1 MNDIISDVVL
11 ILGGY
16 ALGSISSAVLISM
29 LLQLPDPRAG
39 GSKNPGTTNM
49 LRLGGRKAAALTLL
63 GDMLKGFIPVAAA
76 HGLNAQPVIVA
87 ATGLAAF
94 LGHLYPIFLKFKGGK
109 GVATLLGVC
118 LGLSWK
124 VGLAACATW
133 VLGAVLFHISSL
145 GALTSALLA
154 PFYVWLFMAD
164 PPTLVAVTLMST
176 LLYWRHRSNIY
187 GLITGTE
194 GKISAAK
201 PTPSSEPIE

>member
-1 MNDIISDVVL
+1 MNGIISDMVL
-11 ILGGY
+11 IISGY
-16 ALGSISSAVLISM
+16 ALGSVSSAVLISA
-29 LLQLPDPRAG
+29 LLQLPDPRKG

-49 LRLGGRKAAALTLL
+49 LRLGGKKAAALTLL
-63 GDMLKGFIPVAAA
+63 GDMLKGFIPVAVA
-76 HGLNAQPVIVA
+76 HGLNAQPGIVA

-94 LGHLYPIFLKFKGGK
+94 LGHLYPIFLNFKGGK

-145 GALTSALLA
+145 GALASALLA